1 MGEQPILW
9 SKLNLTFNVFKVGRG
24 SEQWEGPASHPDHW
38 SGRRVIGV
46 CARVV
51 DGEMVPD
58 VDNCG
63 WTEELVK
70 VLTLP
75 RLQSLEQLTLSFF
88 FMSKVFWEDCIHFLQ
103 LVSDF
108 APSVRKL
115 TWREGSITVTPN
127 PTPVE
132 ELAQQLVEKLI
143 KFEEVDFSS
152 PSFDED
158 VANYLSFDHPQIPRF
173 GNGINSAIM
182 RALPAASGREGSN
195 LKSLTLDCHGVFF
208 NHEDLAEARKKLRV
222 NMVSRLWKEGGES
235 AKNGG
240 GT

>member
-24 SEQWEGPASHPDHW
+24 SEQWEGPASHPDRW

-75 RLQSLEQLTLSFF
+75 RLQYLEQLTLSFF
-88 FMSKVFWEDCIHFLQ
+88 FMRKVFWEDCIHFLQ

-132 ELAQQLVEKLI
+132 ELAQQLVEKLV
-143 KFEEVDFSS
+143 KFEEVHFYSF
-152 PSFDED
+152 FDED
-158 VANYLSFDHPQIPRF
+158 LPHFFFPHEDPPRF
-173 GNGINSAIM
+173 GNGINVAVH
-182 RALPAASGREGSN
+182 RALAAASFDGEESR
-195 LKSLTLDCHGVFF
+195 LKVLTLVDYGQSDSAALV
-208 NHEDLAEARKKLRV
+208 EARKKLTV
-222 NMVSRLWKEGGES
+222 NFSNGEY
-235 AKNGG
+235 
-240 GT
+240 